1 MIEKI
6 QHIDPSK
13 IKDLNEL
20 QKVLVLCMNIIES
33 QSSTIEAQAKE
44 IQELKDEI
52 NRMKGEHGSPTPK
65 PKVSHATGQKPK
77 IKPKRKPHNKGSKK
91 ANLEV
96 DNVVD
101 CPIDK
106 SLLPADAV
114 FKGYSRVIQQDIIFK
129 RNNTLFKVPI
139 YYSKQEGK
147 TYRGTLPPEYEG
159 QFGNELKAW
168 LQTFH
173 HLGDMTQ
180 GRLEILLK
188 NIGIQISDGTISNI
202 LLSNTEQM
210 KAESIAI
217 LKSGL
222 EHIEFAQMDCTKSYE
237 AGQTKAT
244 QIICTPYYSFYQT
257 MDNKSRCSVI
267 GALQGKMP
275 SDIPLL
281 YDNKAVELLHAS
293 VVPKKDQRLLAQLL
307 QLNRTYILSDFEAY
321 LAKKAPHLLNKDSYP
336 KVLSIL
342 ALNYYQV
349 QEDFPIVKILLTD
362 AGHEY
367 AAIALIQLLCWI
379 HEERHYKKMVPKL
392 TLHQNLLEQVRCQ
405 IWEYYKKLLNF
416 KTCPDPSGELS
427 LEDQN
432 LKRATLR
439 QEFETIFTQTTAYEA
454 LNKRLAQTYSRKEK
468 LLGVLD
474 FPKVPLH
481 NNAAEIA
488 VRRKARKRDISL
500 HTMSVKGTIAQDAFM
515 SVVETAAKLGVNAF
529 DYLLDRLT
537 KKNQMTPL
545 AHLIPLHCH

>member
-13 IKDLNEL
+13 MTDLSEM
-20 QKVLVLCMNIIES
+20 QKVLGLCMNIIES
-33 QSSTIEAQAKE
+33 QASTIEAQAKE

-52 NRMKGEHGSPTPK
+52 NRMKGEHGSPTQK

-77 IKPKRKPHNKGSKK
+77 IKPNRKPRNKDSKK
-91 ANLEV
+91 DKLAI
-96 DNVVD
+96 DNTVE

-106 SLLPADAV
+106 SILPADAI
-114 FKGYSRVIQQDIIFK
+114 FKGYDKLIQQDIIFR
-129 RNNTLFKVPI
+129 RNNTLFKVPV
-139 YYSKQEGK
+139 YYSKEEGK
-147 TYRGTLPPEYEG
+147 TYRGTIPAEYEG
-159 QFGNELKAW
+159 HFGTELKAW

-188 NIGIQISDGTISNI
+188 NIGLEISAGTISNI
-202 LLSNTEQM
+202 ILSNTEQM
-210 KAESIAI
+210 KEESISI
-217 LKSGL
+217 LRSGL
-222 EHIEFAQMDCTKSYE
+222 ECVDFAQMDCTKSFE

-275 SDIPLL
+275 EDIPLL
-281 YDNKAVELLHAS
+281 YNSQAVELLQDS
-293 VVPKKDQRLLAQLL
+293 TVPKKDQRLLGQLL
-307 QLNRTYILSDFEAY
+307 ELDQTYIFSDFESL
-321 LAKKAPHLLNKDSYP
+321 LAEKAPHLLKKDSHA

-342 ALNYYQV
+342 ALNYYQR
-349 QEDFPIVKILLTD
+349 QEDFPIARVLLTD

-367 AAIALIQLLCWI
+367 AGIVIFQLLCWI

-416 KTCPDPSGELS
+416 KELPAQ
-427 LEDQN
+427 EQDQ
-432 LKRATLR
+432 KRAALI
-439 QEFETIFTQTTAYEA
+439 QEFENIFTQSTAYEQ
-454 LNKRLAQTYSRKEK
+454 LNKRLAQTYSRKDK

-474 FPKVPLH
+474 LPQVPLH
-481 NNAAEIA
+481 NNAAELA

-500 HTMSVKGTIAQDAFM
+500 HTMSVKGTTAQDAFM
-515 SVVETAAKLGVNAF
+515 SVVETANKLGVNAF
-529 DYLLDRLT
+529 EYLLDRLRRT
-537 KKNQMTPL
+537 YQMTSL
-545 AHLIPLHCH
+545 ADLIRFHTH